1 MRGTFLKTLV
11 GVTLAYM
18 ASTVAE
24 SSEQVPPPSAE
35 AASPSPA
42 EASAAPGEI
51 VREPEQLG
59 LPFLGTREEGQ
70 QQASEQGQESR
81 LVLGALRFE
90 TLFTYMTEMQQRFFQ
105 AILPDSWAV
114 PKFLPSV
121 NSDLEEVHAFVREIA
136 EASGASSIPA
146 ALQELAESGR
156 LPALL
161 QGNSVLPSAFEHLLS
176 ASTSTAEART
186 GSSSNPL
193 ARLLPTLNLDDL
205 DVISRLFR
213 VPSEL
218 EFPVSPD
225 GLSLFLP
232 VIVRHVSNVAEP
244 LLSGEGAAQDVMAN
258 ITDILVPVVD
268 HEGQLL
274 FADAASVFQGIELPS
289 QLAIRPLA
297 LFTAF
302 EDQDVSGLWNAV
314 RAPMLSRLS
323 LLGSDAPALFGPV
336 MTLASLPRVA
346 LSLNGESQPA
356 TGTSQLARIVGDVSS
371 RLRTALRSFE
381 DLGVSEVIPASTQ
394 ALMREPL
401 DEFLNMRFL
410 NFSIPVVGLARE
422 LAPGA
427 LTPLSSLS
435 QCTTSDCPLGL
446 SMPSF
451 PEFLVSPDTAIYR
464 LQEEIETL
472 TVQLQAAIQQLQ
484 NRINNSLPQG
494 IAEAADAQG
503 VSLDEVLNTTL
514 SLTGTLQNA
523 VGIAGERVN
532 KLLTVESVSPEDLA
546 HFEGLK
552 QEAGL
557 TSKSTKAPATKT
569 KTTTPATRGARTFTK
584 PEAPAEPTEPAP
596 PEETTRPTGLAAL
609 LQAKQEKKA
618 QAAAA
623 RRRAG
628 AQGKTKGAATTKAA
642 GTKTKFTTAATE
654 ATTTPS
660 APLPAEIE
668 EEEGGLLAPRRQLQT
683 GLIDLPALSL
693 GGLDLGLLELPGQGS
708 LEQLLSLRQLTSAV
722 ENFVP
727 VDGNPLLGGLSPAS
741 SGRSLGALFRDN
753 LLPENLLQ
761 QPLSS
766 LLRDGAA
773 SLPASLNNLNLGQ
786 FLSLSSA
793 VDRIFESP
801 LVELPNL
808 ATLSLNP
815 STLLS
820 LPQGVPAIDKLFA
833 PAAARAAPPPPA
845 TAGLFF

>member
-1 MRGTFLKTLV
+1 MRVVFLKTLV
-11 GVTLAYM
+11 GVTLAYV
-18 ASTVAE
+18 ASTAAE
-24 SSEQVPPPSAE
+24 RSEQVPPPFPVEQRVASARG
-35 AASPSPA
+35 APSPSPA
-42 EASAAPGEI
+42 EASAAPESI

-59 LPFLGTREEGQ
+59 LPFLRPREEGE
-70 QQASEQGQESR
+70 QQASDQGQASQR

-90 TLFTYMTEMQQRFFQ
+90 TLFNYMTEMQQRFFQ

-136 EASGASSIPA
+136 EASGANSIPA

-156 LPALL
+156 LPELL
-161 QGNSVLPSAFEHLLS
+161 QGNFAFPPAFEHLLS
-176 ASTSTAEART
+176 ASTSTVAHS

-193 ARLLPTLNLDDL
+193 ARLLPTLNLEDL

-244 LLSGEGAAQDVMAN
+244 LLSGGGTAQDVMAS

-289 QLAIRPLA
+289 ELAIRPLA
-297 LFTAF
+297 LFSAF
-302 EDQDVSGLWNAV
+302 EDEDVSGLWNAV

-401 DEFLNMRFL
+401 EEFLNMRFL

-422 LAPGA
+422 LEPGA
-427 LTPLSSLS
+427 LTPLISLS

-494 IAEAADAQG
+494 LSGAADAQG

-546 HFEGLK
+546 AFEGFK
-552 QEAGL
+552 QPAGL
-557 TSKSTKAPATKT
+557 TSKETRASKTRTKT
-569 KTTTPATRGARTFTK
+569 AAVPGARTGTK
-584 PEAPAEPTEPAP
+584 AEKPTSF
-596 PEETTRPTGLAAL
+596 AAL
-609 LQAKQEKKA
+609 LQAKQEKA

-628 AQGKTKGAATTKAA
+628 AEGQKAGFTKKAF
-642 GTKTKFTTAATE
+642 GTKTTTTTVATE
-654 ATTTPS
+654 ATTATS
-660 APLPAEIE
+660 TAPTAASSTED
-668 EEEGGLLAPRRQLQT
+668 GLLAPRRQLQT
-683 GLIDLPALSL
+683 GLIDLPALGF

-722 ENFVP
+722 EDFVP
-727 VDGNPLLGGLSPAS
+727 MEGNPLLSGLSHAKP
-741 SGRSLGALFRDN
+741 GRSLGALFKDN
-753 LLPENLLQ
+753 MLPENLLQ

-766 LLRDGAA
+766 LLRDGAS
-773 SLPASLNNLNLGQ
+773 SLPSSLNNLNLGQ

-815 STLLS
+815 SALLS
-820 LPQGVPAIDKLFA
+820 LPQGASAVDKLFA
-833 PAAARAAPPPPA
+833 PPATRAAPPPPA